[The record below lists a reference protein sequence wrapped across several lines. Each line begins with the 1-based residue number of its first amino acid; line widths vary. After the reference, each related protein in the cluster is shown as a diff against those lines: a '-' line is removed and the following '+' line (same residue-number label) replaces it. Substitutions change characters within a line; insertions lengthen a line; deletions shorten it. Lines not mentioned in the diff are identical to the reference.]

1 VESPACRL
9 VASALGMIPYSPDV
23 VCRVAAEYPQCEK
36 AEDRERLATELGL
49 PGTGELWN
57 VWSILHGGRYDPVL
71 EEHGLPPFRPGLLP
85 LRESWERP

>member
-1 VESPACRL
+1 
-9 VASALGMIPYSPDV
+9 MIPYG
-23 VCRVAAEYPQCEK
+23 
-36 AEDRERLATELGL
+36 LA
-49 PGTGELWN
+49 GTGELWN